1 MLYVLQKQSP
11 KVFYKNGV
19 LKNFTKFIGK
29 KCAGEYLHATAFDRK
44 EAFESFKNK
53 RPFCT
58 NLKKIEQLLC
68 FEKMFK
74 T

>member
-29 KCAGEYLHATAFDRK
+29 KNVPENTSMPLLLTEKKLLKVLKTSVHSVQIERK
-44 EAFESFKNK
+44 
-53 RPFCT
+53 
-58 NLKKIEQLLC
+58 
-68 FEKMFK
+68 
-74 T
+74 